1 MARMKL
7 MALAL
12 VILMMGNCCLAINR
26 KVIKVEGDGLKHE
39 QISVH
44 GRQLLDDSGS
54 DRASYPSSSINNHH
68 FRPRQDFPG
77 GGTGDGSEFA
87 KYCMHAWLAALHCNL
102 HEMTKFTL
110 TTKRG
115 SEKEGFARAAFMLG
129 PHNFDDLPYV
139 IG

>member
-12 VILMMGNCCLAINR
+12 VILMMGNCCLATNR

-77 GGTGDGSEFA
+77 GGTGDGSGRLVYQA
-87 KYCMHAWLAALHCNL
+87 KDKSKLIASKIIISRVQLI
-102 HEMTKFTL
+102 
-110 TTKRG
+110 
-115 SEKEGFARAAFMLG
+115 
-129 PHNFDDLPYV
+129 DDESGKSKPYDP
-139 IG
+139 GN

>member
-12 VILMMGNCCLAINR
+12 VILMTGNCCLATNR
-26 KVIKVEGDGLKHE
+26 KVIKVEVDGLKHE

-54 DRASYPSSSINNHH
+54 DRASYPSSSTNNHH

-77 GGTGDGSEFA
+77 GGTGDGS
-87 KYCMHAWLAALHCNL
+87 
-102 HEMTKFTL
+102 
-110 TTKRG
+110 G
-115 SEKEGFARAAFMLG
+115 S
-129 PHNFDDLPYV
+129 NN
-139 IG
+139 